1 MIRCLL
7 VQISR
12 NSRGQFIRKEQLISG
27 ETISIGRAAEC
38 AVLLSDSRV
47 NLHHAVI
54 CYGAD
59 GELYIDGMD
68 GEDLYVNESFQR
80 HASFTPDTKVLIGPY
95 KLLVEPNREDVDLVL
110 SISRSE
116 TVQVEDEKNQR
127 LPLTLVA
134 AGLSKRRYAASLVLI
149 VIVLFLL
156 LPLVQAL
163 SPAGA
168 NWANHLP
175 FLEYWNVGQM
185 SHGHRSFGAKCSNC
199 HQSPFEAVADS
210 ACLNCHQLTTPHIQ
224 DKTLHGKVF
233 KDRRCVDCHSDHRGE
248 IEKIQLN
255 KQCASCHGDIRARHD
270 KSKRANIH
278 DFSADHPAFSLT
290 MQAGDEAKTV
300 IRVLQQEH
308 TKIRE
313 KSGLKFSHQ
322 VHLDK
327 EGISSPQGDTVMVC
341 KDCHQP
347 DAAAVRFKPISMEK
361 SCQQSG
367 CHSLDFKP
375 PVQDRPLPHGSEVKL
390 METLSEY
397 YSKTAMEEMLAGS
410 TRRCGDAPTTGNN
423 LLERAQSCVKNKVA
437 VNTNAML
444 KESDGCIVC
453 HDVIMQPEVQ
463 EQPWKIKRVNI
474 RQHWLFN
481 ARFPHGKHLTAKCAD
496 CHKKESSK
504 ESADVSIPDI
514 KKCRECHVGKDVV
527 KGKISSTCEDCH
539 LFHSDKNQLSDKV
552 HQD

>member
-12 NSRGQFIRKEQLISG
+12 NSRGQIIRKEQLISG
-27 ETISIGRAAEC
+27 ETITIGRAAEC

-80 HASFTPDTKVLIGPY
+80 HASFKPETKVIIGPY

-110 SISRSE
+110 SILRSE
-116 TVQVEDEKNQR
+116 SAQANDENIQQP
-127 LPLTLVA
+127 PLTLVA
-134 AGLSKRRYAASLVLI
+134 AGLSKRRYAASMILVI
-149 VIVLFLL
+149 IVLFLL
-156 LPLVQAL
+156 LPLVQSL
-163 SPAGA
+163 LPTGT
-168 NWANHLP
+168 NWVYHLP
-175 FLEYWNVGQM
+175 FSEYWNVGQM
-185 SHGHRSFGAKCSNC
+185 SHGHRSFGNKCSTC
-199 HQSPFEAVADS
+199 HQNPFEAVADS
-210 ACLNCHQLTTPHIQ
+210 TCLNCHKSTTPHVQ
-224 DKTLHGKVF
+224 DNALNDKAF
-233 KDRRCVDCHSDHRGE
+233 KDRRCVECHSDHRGE
-248 IEKIQLN
+248 IEKIHLN
-255 KQCASCHGDIRARHD
+255 KQCASCHGDIRAKYD

-278 DFSADHPAFSLT
+278 DFSVDHPAFALT
-290 MQAGDEAKTV
+290 MQVGDQAKSE

-308 TKIRE
+308 LKIRE

-347 DAAAVRFKPISMEK
+347 DDAAVRFKPISMEK

-375 PVQDRPLPHGSEVKL
+375 PVQDRPLPHGSESKL
-390 METLSEY
+390 IATLNEY
-397 YSKTAMEEMLAGS
+397 YSKTAIEEMLTWS
-410 TRRCGDAPTTGNN
+410 TRRCGDAPTTGSN
-423 LLERAQSCVKNKVA
+423 LLERAKSCVKNKVE
-437 VNTNAML
+437 VNTIAML
-444 KESDGCIVC
+444 KEKDGCIEC
-453 HDVIMQPEVQ
+453 HEVIMQPDDKE
-463 EQPWKIKRVNI
+463 EPWKIKRVNI
-474 RQHWLFN
+474 VQHWLKN
-481 ARFPHGKHLTAKCAD
+481 ARFPHGRHVTVKCAD
-496 CHKKESSK
+496 CHDKAGSK
-504 ESADVSIPDI
+504 ESADVSMPDI
-514 KKCRECHVGKDVV
+514 KKCRQCHVGKEIV